1 MAAAAVLLSM
11 CADEQ
16 TVSFTEARNYFFR
29 NDAPM
34 PASLKITSKEEFDRY
49 FGMAT
54 TMGDDGQPTPIDF
67 SRRFVIAKVLPATNV
82 RSEITDVSLNE
93 TGADELRLRYRVS
106 QGQEMSYTTQPF
118 IILIVDA
125 KYADHRITDEGSG
138 GR

>member
-1 MAAAAVLLSM
+1 MAMTTVLLSM

-34 PASLKITSKEEFDRY
+34 PASLKITSHDEFDRY

-67 SRRFVIAKVLPATNV
+67 SRRFVIAKVLPATAV
-82 RSEITDVSLNE
+82 ETEITDVSLDE
-93 TGADELRLRYRVS
+93 TGAGELRLRYRIS
-106 QGQEMSYTTQPF
+106 RGRKMSYTTQPLL
-118 IILIVDA
+118 ILIVDA
-125 KYADHRITDEGSG
+125 KYADHHITDEGSG
-138 GR
+138 S

>member
-34 PASLKITSKEEFDRY
+34 PASLKITTKEEFDRY

-138 GR
+138 DR